1 LQHHRSGTGAAFTR
15 AAAERGIEMT
25 VVLTIPHGDR
35 QLERKIKNQKN
46 TKRFVERYARNGGV
60 L

>member
-1 LQHHRSGTGAAFTR
+1 
-15 AAAERGIEMT
+15 MT